1 VTGISGDETSIA
13 DCPTD
18 HPYVMGGGFF
28 EEPSGTQVPP
38 VVDSNPVPPPQLGE
52 REAWAAQM
60 DGNGVASITA
70 YAICVK

>member
-1 VTGISGDETSIA
+1 
-13 DCPTD
+13 
-18 HPYVMGGGFF
+18 MGGGFF

-38 VVDSNPVPPPQLGE
+38 VVDSNPVPPPQPGE